1 MLTTVAAGRVFNH
14 SHCLG
19 MYAGAGQGFWAPFDF
34 AFGSSGMIYVVN
46 RGSEDLGQRITR
58 CSVDH
63 EYLGQFGTFGT
74 GDGQFIW
81 PVSLDLD
88 RDENIYVGDDY
99 LNRITVFDKEG
110 QFLEKWG
117 QAGDGDGELNG
128 PSGIAMD
135 SEDNLYVVDSRNNR
149 VQKFTRDGRF
159 LGNWGAPGS
168 GEGEFDTPW
177 GICLDSQGDVYV
189 ADWKNSRVQKFSP
202 TGAFLAE
209 FRGTASDVGALE
221 RPAGVAVDSEGDVY
235 VTDWAA
241 HRLNIYG
248 PDGAFVT
255 TLVGDAEQPSPWA
268 ETYIA
273 ANQDMIKAR
282 RRANMEPEYR
292 FRRPVA
298 VNVDA
303 EDNIWI
309 SEATRHR
316 FQIYAKE
323 KDFEEHPLNL

>member
-1 MLTTVAAGRVFNH
+1 M
-14 SHCLG
+14 
-19 MYAGAGQGFWAPFDF
+19 
-34 AFGSSGMIYVVN
+34 
-46 RGSEDLGQRITR
+46 
-58 CSVDH
+58 
-63 EYLGQFGTFGT
+63 
-74 GDGQFIW
+74 DG
-81 PVSLDLD
+81 
-88 RDENIYVGDDY
+88 
-99 LNRITVFDKEG
+99 
-110 QFLEKWG
+110 
-117 QAGDGDGELNG
+117 
-128 PSGIAMD
+128 
-135 SEDNLYVVDSRNNR
+135 EDNLYVVDSRNNR
-149 VQKFTRDGRF
+149 VQKFTKAGKF
-159 LGNWGAPGS
+159 LGNWGSYGG

-177 GICLDSQGDVYV
+177 GICLDRQGDVYV

-202 TGAFLAE
+202 NGAFLAQ
-209 FRGTASDVGALE
+209 FRGTDSGIGTLE
-221 RPAGVAVDSEGDVY
+221 RPAGVAVDSDGDVY

-255 TLVGDAEQPSPWA
+255 TLMGDAEQPSPWA

-303 EDNIWI
+303 EDKIWV

-316 FQIYAKE
+316 FQIYSKE